1 MKRLHIG
8 CGLDFKEDYIN
19 IDIESKESL
28 LARYEGSDNVTFKSF
43 QEKGIEIYNY
53 NIFALPYEN
62 NTVNEVLCNA
72 FLEHLDF
79 VEERKFFFEVKRIL
93 KPEGI
98 FNFSVPDFEWLIKKW
113 IQANDEWKDF
123 YYTDQGEHW
132 FGQKNRNM
140 DTRWGYLIAAIFG
153 NQNGLGQYHKNAF
166 TKQKIG
172 MILKKIDF
180 KIVEINESYYRG
192 KFEKFLEYSTKKHG

>member
-1 MKRLHIG
+1 MIKLHIG
-8 CGLDFKEDYIN
+8 CGLDFKEEYIN

-28 LARYEGSDNVTFKSF
+28 LARYEGSDNVAFKNF
-43 QEKGIEIYNY
+43 QEKGIEIHNY
-53 NIFALPYEN
+53 DIFDLPYKD
-62 NTVNEVLCNA
+62 NTIDEVLCNA

-98 FNFSVPDFEWLIKKW
+98 FNFSVPDFEWLLKKW
-113 IQANDEWKDF
+113 IEANDEWKDF

-140 DTRWGYLIAAIFG
+140 DTRWGYSIAAIFG
-153 NQNGLGQYHKNAF
+153 NQNGPGQYHKNAY
-166 TKQKIG
+166 TKQKIE
-172 MILKKIDF
+172 MILKKINF
-180 KIVEINESYYRG
+180 KIVEMNENYYRG
-192 KFEKFLEYSTKKHG
+192 QFEKILEYSTKKR

>member
-1 MKRLHIG
+1 M
-8 CGLDFKEDYIN
+8 
-19 IDIESKESL
+19 
-28 LARYEGSDNVTFKSF
+28 
-43 QEKGIEIYNY
+43 
-53 NIFALPYEN
+53 PYEN
-62 NTVNEVLCNA
+62 NTVNEILCNA

-166 TKQKIG
+166 TKQKIE
-172 MILKKIDF
+172 MILEKIDF
-180 KIVEINESYYRG
+180 KIVEIKESYYKG
-192 KFEKFLEYSTKKHG
+192 KFEKFLEYSTKKQG